1 MRALLG
7 KARQPEI
14 AFALRL
20 AFSSSS
26 PRPLN
31 QLRTMGKTGKAI
43 KRRKLAEATALA
55 TKLAAP
61 ELFDDH
67 SGDDLDS
74 LADSPPSSTARPTA
88 SAPLSKD
95 FLQGLISPSHLAV
108 TVKTLNALVQ
118 HPELLKDTASKTT
131 RTQLKGLRT
140 ALFDVQRLSSEV
152 NQATGTSLTSRIS
165 SALSQSR
172 YTDALVLLSEMRI
185 REQQPKLGA
194 LQRWV
199 RECDCASRADGSFG
213 DQDVLKVLDAILRCC
228 NGVTPRAIASNGD
241 IVDEGSVVKRHD
253 EWVYRT
259 PSGLDLYGEIKQH
272 RLPLPSQRLQLAK
285 AFRLLQTTPGPE
297 RLPPNHH
304 PAYQYTSQ
312 PGSIPLDLE
321 PATLASRAEVPN
333 VPGAFILLDIL
344 SPDECKTILAG
355 AESVGFSP
363 DRPLG
368 PQTSVLAH
376 NLYWL
381 ADKEFIC
388 RLDSRILH
396 LLPPEIDGG
405 KLVGINA
412 RFRVYRYVPGSIY
425 RPHLDGAAPPSGL
438 SSSGAFQFDT
448 SPVDAPQMS
457 RLTFLIYLND
467 HFTNGCTTFFLP
479 SPHQIG
485 RLDAY
490 PVKPLMGAA
499 LVFPHG
505 DSKGSL
511 LHEGSPVMGEGEA
524 KYVIRTEVV
533 YQVAP
538 SVGGTKK

>member
-1 MRALLG
+1 
-7 KARQPEI
+7 
-14 AFALRL
+14 
-20 AFSSSS
+20 
-26 PRPLN
+26 
-31 QLRTMGKTGKAI
+31 MGKTGKAI
-43 KRRKLAEATALA
+43 KRRRLAEATALA

-61 ELFDDH
+61 ELLDGDE
-67 SGDDLDS
+67 DDLDS
-74 LADSPPSSTARPTA
+74 LADSPPSSTAHATA
-88 SAPLSKD
+88 STPLSTD
-95 FLQGLISPSHLAV
+95 FLQGMIAPSHLAV

-152 NQATGTSLTSRIS
+152 NQGTGTSLTSRIS

-185 REQQPKLGA
+185 RDQRPKLGA

-228 NGVTPRAIASNGD
+228 NGVVPRTSAGD
-241 IVDEGSVVKRHD
+241 EIEDGGSVVKKHD

-259 PSGLDLYGEIKQH
+259 PNGLDLYQEIKQH
-272 RLPLPSQRLQLAK
+272 RLPHPSQRLQLAN
-285 AFRLLQTTPGPE
+285 AFKLLQTTPGPE

-312 PGSIPLDLE
+312 PGSISLSLE
-321 PATLASRAEVPN
+321 PTTQVTRAEVPN

-381 ADKEFIC
+381 ADKEFM
-388 RLDSRILH
+388 RWLDSRVLH

-405 KLVGINA
+405 KLVGVNA

-448 SPVDAPQMS
+448 SPADDPQMS

-479 SPHQIG
+479 CPHQIG

-490 PVKPLMGAA
+490 PIKPLMGAA

-524 KYVIRTEVV
+524 KYVIRTEVI
-533 YQVAP
+533 YKLAP
-538 SVGGTKK
+538 LVGSGKK